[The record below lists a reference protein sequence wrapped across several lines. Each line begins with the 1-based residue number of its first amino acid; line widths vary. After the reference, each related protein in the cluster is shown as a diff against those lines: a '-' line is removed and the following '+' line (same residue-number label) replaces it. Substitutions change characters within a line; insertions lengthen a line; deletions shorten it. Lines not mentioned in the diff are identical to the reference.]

1 MSVKRFAR
9 IHSLNKKVTKVIVAT
24 QEFIDSLADNE
35 FWVASSVSDTKKLA
49 DINDKYDVE
58 NNDYW
63 DGKQIFSLII
73 PSSINFKIEN
83 LGNKYIYDD
92 KILTTHYKLI
102 GKESSGEEV
111 NIDIWYDDRKNWVK
125 MIFIK
130 DGSEIEYFLRDYD
143 EN

>member
-58 NNDYW
+58 NNTFTSPKPYESWTFDNTSW
-63 DGKQIFSLII
+63 QWQPPIEIPNQI
-73 PSSINFKIEN
+73 N
-83 LGNKYIYDD
+83 
-92 KILTTHYKLI
+92 
-102 GKESSGEEV
+102 EEV
-111 NIDIWYDDRKNWVK
+111 YQWNEENNNWEEV
-125 MIFIK
+125 
-130 DGSEIEYFLRDYD
+130 S
-143 EN
+143 